1 MQATVRVSKGGV
13 VVIPIEVRDA
23 MGISPGDLIVIDVI
37 QKVVQQEQGNAE
49 ADATASP
56 VQA

>member
-23 MGISPGDLIVIDVI
+23 MGISPGDLIVIDVV
-37 QKVVQQEQGNAE
+37 QKVIQQDQGNAE
-49 ADATASP
+49 AEALAPP
-56 VQA
+56 VHA